1 MRLGLEEANA
11 RVKLPRDRDVLVVR
25 WKCADK
31 GGVVGANLSDVG
43 PLARTVGSVTI
54 TSCLGRYESRD
65 EKEERYKDE

>member
-11 RVKLPRDRDVLVVR
+11 RVELPCKGDALVVG

-43 PLARTVGSVTI
+43 PLAGTVGSVTI
-54 TSCLGRYESRD
+54 AGCLGRYENRD
-65 EKEERYKDE
+65 GEEERYTNE